1 MKSKTKG
8 VEKTN
13 WHKLRDGRLK
23 IFKQTST
30 RNWMAQFFAEGKYKV
45 RSLGTENYNE
55 AKQVALDWY
64 DELRFNKKQSGSPIH
79 GIKYKDILERFDKY
93 QKVQIKSGEL
103 KESLYKDYKI
113 KLNGALK
120 RYFNNYLLQDIQLK
134 TMMDFREYRVSKDG
148 VKHSTTTH
156 DFVPLRLLLKWCH
169 LQNII
174 KHLPEF
180 PPKSKLQVSNPRPW
194 FSPKEWDTLKKVAK
208 ERIKKGRSKRIRN
221 DRQELYDF
229 MIWIVNTGMRVE
241 ETFRVRYEDV
251 EIVKKGKG
259 KKTEFES
266 RFPIRGKTG
275 YRRGRGLIGSVRVY
289 ERIVARNPN
298 YKPKDLIFQA
308 NHKDGLNELLKSCD
322 MKFDSEGRVRN
333 SKSFRTTYIMY
344 RLIAK
349 KTLKEIEAQCG
360 TSAPTI
366 QKYYAK
372 YLDVDMFDDSF
383 TDLPSDTE

>member
-1 MKSKTKG
+1 MKSKSKSVG
-8 VEKTN
+8 KTN

-45 RSLGTENYNE
+45 RSLGTENFNE

-64 DELRFNKKQSGSPIH
+64 DELRFNKKQSGAPIH
-79 GIKYKDILERFDKY
+79 GIKYKDILDRFDKY

-103 KESLYKDYKI
+103 SEDLYKDYKI

-120 RYFNNYLLQDIQLK
+120 RYFKDYLLQEITLK
-134 TMMDFREYRVSKDG
+134 TMLDFREYRVSEDE

-169 LQNII
+169 FQEFI
-174 KHLPEF
+174 KYLPEF

-194 FSPKEWDTLKKVAK
+194 FSPVEWTELKKVSRK
-208 ERIKKGRSKRIRN
+208 RIAEGRSYRIRN
-221 DRQELYDF
+221 DRQELHDF

-251 EIVKKGKG
+251 EIIKKGKG
-259 KKTEFES
+259 KKTEYES
-266 RFPIRGKTG
+266 RFLIRGKTG
-275 YRRGRGLIGSVRVY
+275 YRRGRGLVGSVRVY
-289 ERIVARNPN
+289 ERICARNPDH
-298 YKPKDLIFQA
+298 KKKDLIFQA

-322 MKFDSEGRVRN
+322 MKYDSEGRVRN
-333 SKSFRTTYIMY
+333 AKSFRTTYIMY

-349 KTLKEIEAQCG
+349 KTLKEIETQCG
-360 TSAPTI
+360 TSAATI
-366 QKYYAK
+366 QKYYGK